1 MLALFLFPDTMEI
14 LSPCKTN
21 LILNILG
28 KRDDGFHELETVMI
42 RVPECDRLLLEEAAD
57 GVAMS
62 CSDSSLPT
70 DERNLVVKAAL
81 GFFERAGVGR
91 GVRIHLDKRLPHQAG
106 LGGGS
111 ANAAVTLSA
120 LNDLFGEPLQETDLH
135 EIAAGLGSDVPF
147 FLSDE
152 PALATGRGEKI
163 ERLGEFP
170 LLNGKSMAIVHAGF
184 GVPTG
189 WAYAQLAKHAELIA
203 GESGRARRLADAFR
217 AGDETGWGMLFNA
230 FERPVFEKY
239 PLLGLLVE
247 QFRSDGAMGSMLSG
261 SGSAVFGIFEERS
274 AAEKGLDTASRLHGP
289 FPWSTVVDL

>member
-28 KRDDGFHELETVMI
+28 KRDDGFHEIETVMI
-42 RVPECDRLLLEEAAD
+42 RVPEFDRLVFEETVD
-57 GVAMS
+57 GVSMS

-70 DERNLVVKAAL
+70 DERNLVVKAAI
-81 GFFERAGVGR
+81 GFFDRADVGR
-91 GVRIHLDKRLPHQAG
+91 GVRIHLEKRLPHQAG

-111 ANAAVTLSA
+111 ANAALTLSA
-120 LNDLFGEPLQETDLH
+120 LNELFGEPLQVTDLH

-152 PALATGRGEKI
+152 PALATRRGEKI
-163 ERLGEFP
+163 ERLGEFRV
-170 LLNGKSMAIVHAGF
+170 LHGTSMTIVHPGF

-189 WAYAQLAKHAELIA
+189 WAYAQLAKHADLIA
-203 GESGRARRLADAFR
+203 GESGRASRLADAFQ
-217 AGDETGWGMLFNA
+217 AGDEAGWGMLFNA
-230 FERPVFEKY
+230 FERPVFDKY
-239 PLLGLLVE
+239 PLLGLLTE
-247 QFRSDGAMGSMLSG
+247 QFRSEGALGAMLSG
-261 SGSAVFGIFEERS
+261 SGSAVFGIFEDRG
-274 AAEKGLDTASRLHGP
+274 AAEKGLETASRLHGP